1 MPPNP
6 LSLELRKQT
15 GYICQ
20 SCLSSINTR
29 AAPRRFLPAIFPFR
43 PYTKQATRPLP
54 KSLPRATTKL
64 PEQPEEDEEYGEVA
78 VNYFDQVGAGRYR
91 KLRDSEEFSKALS
104 GLDPDVEAMI
114 ADLEHKLQDTAQ
126 LVKMLD
132 KYGMKDKADELRQIY
147 KLDTPSD
154 GSQTLWIPDDGW
166 RTPYQRKHV
175 AQLNSFLKSAKYIN
189 ADAVKPT
196 DIKRTWKHY
205 SAARRAL
212 SAALDRVPIEVWEF
226 LWKVLSWEG
235 DGNPNRMSHI
245 FILVKDMNAAG
256 VALTAAQ
263 QLTGIEAMF
272 IEGYQAEAIELWKK
286 SVSTLGSR
294 PEDDTYREYWEL
306 GVRMCSHHG
315 DLERA
320 ERAANTLLNAVPEAD
335 PRILIPLIRACAQ
348 KEGMMDNA
356 WELYHKLREL
366 LGEDMQIEDYD
377 EVIGSFLSTNHTEY
391 GLQSFVDMMFSSPVD
406 IRGKTRLPSSVGNQY
421 FIGKWLKRLIGAGDL
436 EGAYNV
442 LKYMET
448 RGIMGSAIQFN
459 GLIGAWI
466 RSGTA
471 DGLEKAEELGWA
483 MIRSR
488 LMFVELRERQAA
500 VEWPLKLRV
509 QGSDD
514 ENAVGLRFVP
524 KATLETFSILAE
536 NYRSRGLQDKMD
548 ELWMA
553 FNDAEIS
560 TDAFMMNQMIDTYVQ
575 NAKFKTALAFY
586 YSMTQ
591 KHGIVPNAHTF
602 LALFNSLAVN
612 RLIVKTEEH
621 IEEDSVLSRR
631 FFQEMVEYPWVFDG
645 DWIHASL
652 PRLVLHS
659 FLKLRDYAGML
670 AASRAMRELFWFV
683 PTEALLLELAAG
695 TKATR
700 NPSKR
705 NMELMINSSKKIEVW
720 LQQRHKELQ
729 AEGRSL
735 ENLTPEDRAH
745 ELGLVLEKLIFFKAT
760 VTEEQLR
767 PMYEKAAQEMGV
779 YNIVVEKDPE
789 AINRLRKLPHAKEA
803 SAV

>member
-6 LSLELRKQT
+6 FSLELRNRT

-20 SCLSSINTR
+20 SCLSSLNTK
-29 AAPRRFLPAIFPFR
+29 AAPRRFLPTILPLRR
-43 PYTKQATRPLP
+43 PYSKIATKTLP
-54 KSLPRATTKL
+54 KPSPRSAQSPSPSTV
-64 PEQPEEDEEYGEVA
+64 EEEGHVE
-78 VNYFDQVGAGRYR
+78 VNYFDEVGPGRYR
-91 KLRDSEEFSKALS
+91 RLRDSDEFSDALS

-114 ADLEHKLQDTAQ
+114 NDLEHKLQDTAQ

-147 KLDTPSD
+147 NMDRPSE
-154 GSQTLWIPDDGW
+154 SATSLWIPDDGW

-175 AQLNSFLKSAKYIN
+175 AQLNSFLRSIKYIN
-189 ADAVKPT
+189 VDAVKPT
-196 DIKRTWKHY
+196 DIKRTWKYY

-212 SAALDRVPIEVWEF
+212 SAAWDRVPAEVWDF
-226 LWKVLSWEG
+226 LWRVLSWEG

-256 VALTAAQ
+256 LALTESQ
-263 QLTGIEAMF
+263 QLIGIEAMF
-272 IEGYQAEAIELWKK
+272 LEGYQAEAIEQWKK
-286 SVSTLGSR
+286 SVSQLGST
-294 PEDDTYREYWEL
+294 PEHATYREYWEL
-306 GVRMCSHHG
+306 GVRMCSLHG

-320 ERAANTLLNAVPEAD
+320 ERAANVLFDSLPETD

-348 KEGMMDNA
+348 KEATIEKA
-356 WELYHKLREL
+356 WELYLRLREL
-366 LGEDMQIEDYD
+366 LGDGMQIEDYD
-377 EVIGSFLSTNHTEY
+377 EVIGSFLSTNHIEY
-391 GLQSFVDMMFSSPVD
+391 GLQSFVDMMFSSPID
-406 IRGKTRLPSSVGNQY
+406 IRGRTRLPSSVGNQY

-442 LKYMET
+442 LKFMET

-488 LMFVELRERQAA
+488 LMFVDLRRRQAA

-509 QGSDD
+509 QATDD
-514 ENAVGLRFVP
+514 VAGLKFVP

-536 NYRSRGLQDKMD
+536 NYRSRGLQDRMD
-548 ELWMA
+548 ELWAA

-560 TDAFMMNQMIDTYVQ
+560 TDAFMMNQMIETYVQ
-575 NAKFKTALAFY
+575 NAKFKTALEFY

-591 KHGIVPNAHTF
+591 KHHIVPNAHTF

-631 FFQEMVEYPWVFDG
+631 FFKEMVEYPWVFDG
-645 DWIHASL
+645 DWIHGAL

-700 NPSKR
+700 SPSKR
-705 NMELMINSSKKIEVW
+705 NMELMINSSKKIEFW

-735 ENLTPEDRAH
+735 ENLTPEDRAQ

-767 PMYEKAAQEMGV
+767 PLYEDAAAEMGV
-779 YNIVVEKDPE
+779 YDIVIRKDPE
-789 AINRLRKLPHAKEA
+789 TINRLRKLPPTKE
-803 SAV
+803 SPDM

>member
-1 MPPNP
+1 LPE
-6 LSLELRKQT
+6 SA
-15 GYICQ
+15 
-20 SCLSSINTR
+20 SR
-29 AAPRRFLPAIFPFR
+29 AAPPK
-43 PYTKQATRPLP
+43 TAT
-54 KSLPRATTKL
+54 A
-64 PEQPEEDEEYGEVA
+64 EEDENVA
-78 VNYFDQVGAGRYR
+78 VNFFDEVGPGRYR
-91 KLRDSEEFSKALS
+91 KLRDSEEFSNALS

-114 ADLEHKLQDTAQ
+114 NDLEHKLQDTAQ

-132 KYGMKDKADELRQIY
+132 KYGMKDKADELRQAY
-147 KLDTPSD
+147 NMVTPSENA
-154 GSQTLWIPDDGW
+154 STLRIPDDGW

-175 AQLNSFLKSAKYIN
+175 AQLNTFLRSAKYIN
-189 ADAVKPT
+189 IEAVKPT

-212 SAALDRVPIEVWEF
+212 SAAWDRVPAEVWDF
-226 LWKVLSWEG
+226 LWRVMSWEG
-235 DGNPNRMSHI
+235 EGNPNRMSHL

-256 VALTAAQ
+256 VALTEAQ
-263 QLTGIEAMF
+263 QLIGIEAMF
-272 IEGYQAEAIELWKK
+272 LEGYQAEAIELWKK
-286 SVSTLGSR
+286 SVSTLGSK
-294 PEDDTYREYWEL
+294 PEDGTYREYWEL

-315 DLERA
+315 DLDRA
-320 ERAANTLLNAVPEAD
+320 ERAANVLLESPAETD
-335 PRILIPLIRACAQ
+335 PRILIPLIRACTQ
-348 KEGMMDNA
+348 KEESVEKA
-356 WELYHKLREL
+356 WQLYHRLREL

-391 GLQSFVDMMFSSPVD
+391 GLQSFVDMMFSSPID

-436 EGAYNV
+436 EGAYSV
-442 LKYMET
+442 LKYMEA

-488 LMFVELRERQAA
+488 LMFVELRQRQAA
-500 VEWPLKLRV
+500 VEWPLKLKV
-509 QGSDD
+509 QATD
-514 ENAVGLRFVP
+514 EVAGLRFVP

-536 NYRSRGLQDKMD
+536 NYRSRGLQERMD
-548 ELWMA
+548 ELWAA
-553 FNDAEIS
+553 FNQAEIS
-560 TDAFMMNQMIDTYVQ
+560 TDAFMMNQMIETYVQ
-575 NAKFKTALAFY
+575 NARFKTALEFY

-591 KHGIVPNAHTF
+591 KHHILPNAHTF

-621 IEEDSVLSRR
+621 IEEDHVLSRR
-631 FFQEMVEYPWVFDG
+631 FFKEMVQYPWFFDG
-645 DWIHASL
+645 DWIHAAL

-670 AASRAMRELFWFV
+670 AATRAMSELFWFV

-700 NPSKR
+700 SPSKR

-720 LQQRHKELQ
+720 LQQRHKELE

-735 ENLTPEDRAH
+735 ENLTPEDRAR
-745 ELGLVLEKLIFFKAT
+745 ELSLVLEKLIFFKAT

-767 PMYEKAAQEMGV
+767 PLYEKAAEEMGV
-779 YNIVVEKDPE
+779 YDVVVEKDPE
-789 AINRLRKLPHAKEA
+789 AISRLRKLPPAKTGQDV
-803 SAV
+803 SSDV

>member
-20 SCLSSINTR
+20 SCLSSLNTR
-29 AAPRRFLPAIFPFR
+29 AAPRRFLPATLPFR

-54 KSLPRATTKL
+54 KASPPITTK
-64 PEQPEEDEEYGEVA
+64 PTKQPEDEEDGEVA
-78 VNYFDQVGAGRYR
+78 VNYFDEVGAGRYR

-175 AQLNSFLKSAKYIN
+175 AQLNSFLRSTKYIN
-189 ADAVKPT
+189 VDAVKPT
-196 DIKRTWKHY
+196 DIKRTWKYY

-212 SAALDRVPIEVWEF
+212 SAALDRVPAEVWEF

-256 VALTAAQ
+256 VALTASQ
-263 QLTGIEAMF
+263 QLVGIEAMF
-272 IEGYQAEAIELWKK
+272 LEGYQAEAIELWKK
-286 SVSTLGSR
+286 SVSTLGST

-306 GVRMCSHHG
+306 GVRMCSLSG

-320 ERAANTLLNAVPEAD
+320 ERAANTLLNAVPETD

-348 KEGMMDNA
+348 KEETIDKA
-356 WELYHKLREL
+356 WELYQKLREL

-488 LMFVELRERQAA
+488 LMFVELRQRQAA

-509 QGSDD
+509 QASDD
-514 ENAVGLRFVP
+514 DKAVGLRFVP

-548 ELWMA
+548 ELWIA

-560 TDAFMMNQMIDTYVQ
+560 TDAFMMNQMIETYVQ
-575 NAKFKTALAFY
+575 NAKFKTALEFY

-631 FFQEMVEYPWVFDG
+631 FFKEMVEYPWVFDG

-760 VTEEQLR
+760 VTEDQLR
-767 PMYEKAAQEMGV
+767 PLYEKAAREMGV
-779 YNIVVEKDPE
+779 YDIVVEKDPE
-789 AINRLRKLPHAKEA
+789 AINRLRKLPPVKEG

>member
-1 MPPNP
+1 LPTILPP
-6 LSLELRKQT
+6 
-15 GYICQ
+15 
-20 SCLSSINTR
+20 R
-29 AAPRRFLPAIFPFR
+29 AYSKL
-43 PYTKQATRPLP
+43 ATRTPP
-54 KSLPRATTKL
+54 KSSQRTIPPTPSAV
-64 PEQPEEDEEYGEVA
+64 EEDENVKVNFFDEV
-78 VNYFDQVGAGRYR
+78 VPGRYR
-91 KLRDSEEFSKALS
+91 KLRDSEEFSNALS

-114 ADLEHKLQDTAQ
+114 NDLEHKLKDTAQ

-132 KYGMKDKADELRQIY
+132 KYGMKDKADELRQVY
-147 KLDTPSD
+147 KLDKQSENATN
-154 GSQTLWIPDDGW
+154 LWIPDDSW

-175 AQLNSFLKSAKYIN
+175 TQLNSFLRSAKYIN
-189 ADAVKPT
+189 AEAVKPT

-212 SAALDRVPIEVWEF
+212 SAAWDRIPAEVWDF
-226 LWKVLSWEG
+226 LWRILAWEG
-235 DGNPNRMSHI
+235 DGNPNRMSHL
-245 FILVKDMNAAG
+245 FILIKDLNAARIT
-256 VALTAAQ
+256 LTESQ
-263 QLTGIEAMF
+263 QLIGIEAMF
-272 IEGYQAEAIELWKK
+272 LEGYQAEAIELWKK
-286 SVSTLGSR
+286 SVSSLGFKPGDS
-294 PEDDTYREYWEL
+294 TYREYWEL

-320 ERAANTLLNAVPEAD
+320 ERAANVLLDSSPETD

-348 KEGMMDNA
+348 KEVTIDKA
-356 WELYHKLREL
+356 WELYHRLREL

-391 GLQSFVDMMFSSPVD
+391 GLQSFVDMMFSSPID
-406 IRGKTRLPSSVGNQY
+406 IRGKTKLPSAVGNQY
-421 FIGKWLKRLIGAGDL
+421 FLGKWLKRLIGAGDL
-436 EGAYNV
+436 EGAYSV

-466 RSGTA
+466 RSGAA
-471 DGLEKAEELGWA
+471 DALEKAEELGWA

-488 LMFVELRERQAA
+488 LMFVELRQRQAA

-509 QGSDD
+509 QATD
-514 ENAVGLRFVP
+514 EVAGLRFVP

-536 NYRSRGLQDKMD
+536 NYRGRGLQDRMN
-548 ELWMA
+548 ELWAA
-553 FNDAEIS
+553 FNQAEIS
-560 TDAFMMNQMIDTYVQ
+560 TDAFMMNQMIETYVQ
-575 NAKFKTALAFY
+575 NAKFKTALEFY

-591 KHGIVPNAHTF
+591 KHHIVPNAHTF

-621 IEEDSVLSRR
+621 IEEDHVLSRR
-631 FFQEMVEYPWVFDG
+631 FFKEMVDYPWFFDG
-645 DWIHASL
+645 DWIHGAL

-659 FLKLRDYAGML
+659 FLKLQDYAGML
-670 AASRAMRELFWFV
+670 AATRAMGELFWFV

-695 TKATR
+695 TKAVR
-700 NPSKR
+700 SPSKR

-735 ENLTPEDRAH
+735 ENLTPEDRAR

-767 PMYEKAAQEMGV
+767 PLYDKAAREMGV
-779 YNIVVEKDPE
+779 YDVVVEQDPE
-789 AINRLRKLPHAKEA
+789 AISRLRKLPPTKQAPD
-803 SAV
+803 VN